1 MMYAILP
8 KKYVNTDN
16 GEDCHV
22 FEAEVD
28 EEDKSYINIK
38 NSVFSSYTAAKKSFT
53 GVWEQQTI
61 YCNKI
66 PYTFYKNEYNIY
78 FGDKDAIRIIAAH
91 ILKEKMCGQCIA
103 TLY

>member
-16 GEDCHV
+16 GKDCHV

-38 NSVFSSYTAAKKSFT
+38 RFF
-53 GVWEQQTI
+53 
-61 YCNKI
+61 
-66 PYTFYKNEYNIY
+66 
-78 FGDKDAIRIIAAH
+78 
-91 ILKEKMCGQCIA
+91 
-103 TLY
+103 